1 MKERGKMNGEFTMR
15 QGIAGFQW
23 MAFMVA
29 GSIVAPI
36 AIANLFGL
44 SPEESAGFVQ
54 RTMFILG
61 AAGLLQ
67 GLFGHRLP
75 INEGPAGLWWA
86 FVLYGGLAPLCFR
99 RK

>member
-1 MKERGKMNGEFTMR
+1 MKKAV
-15 QGIAGFQW
+15 AGFQW

-61 AAGLLQ
+61 LSSLLQ
-67 GLFGHRLP
+67 GLVGHRLP
-75 INEGPAGLWWA
+75 INEGACRFMVGCLWVVRG
-86 FVLYGGLAPLCFR
+86 FKYGHFFLANGDL
-99 RK
+99 KSA